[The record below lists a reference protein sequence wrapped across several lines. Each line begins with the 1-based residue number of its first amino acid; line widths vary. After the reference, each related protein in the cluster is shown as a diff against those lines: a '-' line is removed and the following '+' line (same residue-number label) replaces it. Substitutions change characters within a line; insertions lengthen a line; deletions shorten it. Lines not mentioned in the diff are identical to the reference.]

1 MSDLIYIG
9 KDVQSFQKAARLAGY
24 DRVVLNLDDNNYIA
38 SPCVS
43 VSDKTKWESRAAGEY
58 IFTWWVAGERW
69 RTPFSTVANTAA
81 LKSNYGLDVYYS
93 NVTSPKDGDTI
104 TVQKVVVDDDYT
116 ITAELTRSGSTLTA
130 DCPLVKP
137 SNRKAVA
144 DNLLKQVY
152 GFEYQPFTAD
162 GAYMNPAAEIGDAI
176 TAYGIYAGLFDQEI
190 TFNRLFLSKIGSAIS
205 KEAEAEMQY
214 DNAADRKYTRRLAET
229 AAEFAILA
237 DRISAAVSDA
247 EFQAAL
253 ETMSNQISAKVSS
266 TGGNSSSF
274 SWSLTANGFVLY
286 ANGSKVF
293 ECNRNGITVT
303 GDGTF
308 TGNIYASNIKSTAI
322 DGYGG
327 SFHGGGITG
336 GTVAAGTCTN
346 GVQASLGYA
355 DYSNSVFNSGT
366 RCGYMYT
373 NYLEAG
379 RTAKLEALSA
389 TTLAVYYGG
398 AYYSATFQIPS
409 VSLNMASAFQVK
421 DTNGQ
426 TRWVSNVGS
435 ANLGSYVLTH

>member
-9 KDVQSFQKAARLAGY
+9 KDVQSFQKAERLAGY

-58 IFTWWVAGERW
+58 TFTWWVAGERW

-104 TVQKVVVDDDYT
+104 TVRKVVVDDDYT

-137 SNRKAVA
+137 SNRQAVA

-152 GFEYQPFTAD
+152 GFEYQPFIAD

-176 TAYGIYAGLFDQEI
+176 TAYGIYAGLFDQEV

-214 DNAADRKYTRRLAET
+214 DNATDRKYTRRLAET

-237 DRISAAVSDA
+237 DRISATVSDA
-247 EFQAAL
+247 EFQSAL

-308 TGNIYASNIKSTAI
+308 TGNIYASNIKSTDV

-327 SFHGGGITG
+327 SFSGYGITG
-336 GTVAAGTCTN
+336 GTIAPAVCTS

-355 DYSNSVFNSGT
+355 NFSNDVFSSGS
-366 RCGYMYT
+366 RCRYLYT
-373 NYLEAG
+373 NYLEG
-379 RTAKLEALSA
+379 GITAKLASTSVDSLR
-389 TTLAVYYGG
+389 VYYGG
-398 AYYSATFQIPS
+398 SYYLASFQIPS
-409 VSLNMASAFQVK
+409 VSLNVSATFKVY
-421 DTNGQ
+421 DINGAE
-426 TRWVSNVGS
+426 RWVTNIGS
-435 ANLGSYVLTH
+435 ANLGQYVLAY